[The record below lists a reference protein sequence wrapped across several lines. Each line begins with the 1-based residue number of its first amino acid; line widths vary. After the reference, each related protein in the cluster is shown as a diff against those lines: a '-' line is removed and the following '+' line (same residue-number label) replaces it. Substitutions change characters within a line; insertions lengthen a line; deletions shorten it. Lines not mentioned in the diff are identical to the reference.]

1 MTYICNLN
9 GAMAEWLGTGLQNL
23 LQQFDSA
30 SHLQQMPFRYLR
42 GIYHIW
48 ILLGIMD
55 YLFTTS
61 LLPLYFLFTTFETK
75 KTILALTNPGY
86 RENEKQ
92 APALEGL
99 LLVVLVFQWLLEGL
113 EKQRYA
119 LQTLLRGG
127 LAFQKPFTD

>member
-1 MTYICNLN
+1 MRILKSQR
-9 GAMAEWLGTGLQNL
+9 LVKL
-23 LQQFDSA
+23 A
-30 SHLQQMPFRYLR
+30 SFSVPS
-42 GIYHIW
+42 
-48 ILLGIMD
+48 
-55 YLFTTS
+55 S
-61 LLPLYFLFTTFETK
+61 LLPLYFLFTSFETK